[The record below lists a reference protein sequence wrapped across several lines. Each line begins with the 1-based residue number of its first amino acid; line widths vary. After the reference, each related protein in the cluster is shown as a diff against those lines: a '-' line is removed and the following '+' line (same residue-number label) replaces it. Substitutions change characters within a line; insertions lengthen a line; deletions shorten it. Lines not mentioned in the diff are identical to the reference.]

1 MRSSVPSTWLRG
13 AHGYSLLDLAL
24 AVGLM
29 ATGTA
34 AALPRLLGG
43 LDEARVAG
51 AARYVSARFYDT
63 RMQAVARS
71 TDVALRFTATTT
83 GYVYAVYA
91 DGNGNGVLSRDIQNN
106 VDRQIQAPEQLS
118 SQFSGVDFGT
128 LPGLPAID
136 AGSPAPGDDP
146 VRFGVS
152 NMVSFS
158 ALGSSSP
165 GTLYIRGRG
174 NTQYAVRVVGT
185 TAKVRIFR
193 FDARSRRWNSL

>member
-1 MRSSVPSTWLRG
+1 
-13 AHGYSLLDLAL
+13 
-24 AVGLM
+24 M
-29 ATGTA
+29 ATATA
-34 AALPRLLGG
+34 TALPRMLSG

-63 RMQAVARS
+63 RMEAVTRS
-71 TDVALRFTATTT
+71 SEVAVRFTATDT

-91 DGNGNGVLSRDIQNN
+91 DGNGNGVLARDIQSN
-106 VDRQIQAPEQLS
+106 VDRQIHAPEQLS

-136 AGSPAPGDDP
+136 AGSPVPGDDP
-146 VRFGVS
+146 IKLGVS

-158 ALGSSSP
+158 ALGSSSS
-165 GTLYIRGRG
+165 GTLYIKGRG
-174 NTQYAVRVVGT
+174 ITQYAVRVIGT